1 MKRPGDEP
9 GLCCLSFLLLTFRM
23 GLFTM
28 LASRLRVL
36 LGACGVFLPLGMIAL
51 AVMFSGGSMGLG
63 RVFVMFCC
71 FVVFVS
77 SHFAIL
83 GVWLPALRP
92 QTAAHGI
99 VPFCAAMPDLAFAQ
113 RLVIQFLDWPEHG
126 PRIWNFPYLYIGCSA
141 RGARFKKGN
150 RDVVA

>member
-1 MKRPGDEP
+1 MKRPGDKP

-28 LASRLRVL
+28 LVGRLRVL

-63 RVFVMFCC
+63 RAFVMFCC

-77 SHFAIL
+77 GHFAIL
-83 GVWLPALRP
+83 GVWLPALGP

-99 VPFCAAMPDLAFAQ
+99 VPFCPATPDLAFA
-113 RLVIQFLDWPEHG
+113 
-126 PRIWNFPYLYIGCSA
+126 
-141 RGARFKKGN
+141 
-150 RDVVA
+150 

>member
-1 MKRPGDEP
+1 
-9 GLCCLSFLLLTFRM
+9 M

-28 LASRLRVL
+28 LVGRLRVL

-83 GVWLPALRP
+83 GNLAPSL
-92 QTAAHGI
+92 AASN
-99 VPFCAAMPDLAFAQ
+99 
-113 RLVIQFLDWPEHG
+113 RG
-126 PRIWNFPYLYIGCSA
+126 PR
-141 RGARFKKGN
+141 N
-150 RDVVA
+150 RSFLRCNTRSCFRSMLSDPIP

>member
-28 LASRLRVL
+28 LVGRLRVL

-77 SHFAIL
+77 SHFL
-83 GVWLPALRP
+83 SLVFGSQPCGLKPR
-92 QTAAHGI
+92 AHGI
-99 VPFCAAMPDLAFAQ
+99 VPFCAAIPDLAFAQ
-113 RLVIQFLDWPEHG
+113 
-126 PRIWNFPYLYIGCSA
+126 C
-141 RGARFKKGN
+141 
-150 RDVVA
+150 

>member
-28 LASRLRVL
+28 LVGRLRVL
-36 LGACGVFLPLGMIAL
+36 FGACGVFLPLGMIAL

-71 FVVFVS
+71 FVMFVS

-83 GVWLPALRP
+83 GICSQPCGLKPRPTESFLFALQYP
-92 QTAAHGI
+92 I
-99 VPFCAAMPDLAFAQ
+99 LLSLNAQ
-113 RLVIQFLDWPEHG
+113 
-126 PRIWNFPYLYIGCSA
+126 
-141 RGARFKKGN
+141 
-150 RDVVA
+150 

>member
-1 MKRPGDEP
+1 
-9 GLCCLSFLLLTFRM
+9 M

-28 LASRLRVL
+28 LVGRLRVL

-77 SHFAIL
+77 SHLLSLMFGSQPCDLKPRPTESFLFAL
-83 GVWLPALRP
+83 L
-92 QTAAHGI
+92 
-99 VPFCAAMPDLAFAQ
+99 
-113 RLVIQFLDWPEHG
+113 
-126 PRIWNFPYLYIGCSA
+126 
-141 RGARFKKGN
+141 
-150 RDVVA
+150 